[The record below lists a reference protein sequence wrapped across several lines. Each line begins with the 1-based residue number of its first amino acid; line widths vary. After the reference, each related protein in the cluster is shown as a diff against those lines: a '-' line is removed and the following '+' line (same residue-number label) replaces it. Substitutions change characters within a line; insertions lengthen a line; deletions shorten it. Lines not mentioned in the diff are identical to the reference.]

1 MGRITT
7 KFFNIKF
14 LEFGKF
20 LLRCYKIT
28 TTQRTFTYKFLSLGS
43 LRPFCHIVNFL
54 KFYVCERLRKRKF
67 QICVRLC
74 KCKFLICERLRKR
87 KFQICERL
95 RKCKFLICERLR
107 KCKFFFCICERLSKS
122 KIYVCERLRKCVIFA
137 KDFANHRPYIGDQFA
152 NVEGISN
159 IPSFAKLA

>member
-7 KFFNIKF
+7 NFFNIKF

-43 LRPFCHIVNFL
+43 LRPFCQIVNFL
-54 KFYVCERLRKRKF
+54 KFYV
-67 QICVRLC
+67 
-74 KCKFLICERLRKR
+74 
-87 KFQICERL
+87 CERL

-107 KCKFFFCICERLSKS
+107 KCNFFS
-122 KIYVCERLRKCVIFA
+122 VFA
-137 KDFANHRPYIGDQFA
+137 KDFANQKFTFAKEFA
-152 NVEGISN
+152 NVLYLRKTSQITDPIQATSSQMQKVYLITLHSLN
-159 IPSFAKLA
+159 QLNRTTRYVVFLN

>member
-28 TTQRTFTYKFLSLGS
+28 THRTFTYKFLSLGS

-67 QICVRLC
+67 QIC
-74 KCKFLICERLRKR
+74 
-87 KFQICERL
+87 ERL

-107 KCKFFFCICERLSKS
+107 KCKFFFCICERLRKS

-159 IPSFAKLA
+159 IPSYAKLA